1 MLFRSVS
8 AILPQ
13 AFEEDESRT
22 EEVEAEKVTEGAVP
36 LAVSP
41 EEKTFSWKL
50 FRRIVAYSV
59 SFVVIRPVLGYLF
72 LIFLRR
78 NNTFVR

>member
-1 MLFRSVS
+1 V
-8 AILPQ
+8 
-13 AFEEDESRT
+13 
-22 EEVEAEKVTEGAVP
+22 EVEEEKVIEGAVP

-59 SFVVIRPVLGYLF
+59 SFVVLLPVLGYLF
-72 LIFLRR
+72 LLFRR
-78 NNTFVR
+78 RKNTFVR